1 MTDFSPTSKCLT
13 LSAGEVCNRH
23 VISKHHDDACG
34 RLLVR
39 KNGRLRYTAKR
50 NVGNRIMV
58 FSTALWQ
65 KCWIPRST

>member
-1 MTDFSPTSKCLT
+1 MAPQNVFLIGCMTAVEHYIFHCELPL
-13 LSAGEVCNRH
+13 AYAH
-23 VISKHHDDACG
+23 F

-39 KNGRLRYTAKR
+39 KNGRLRYTARR

-65 KCWIPRST
+65 KCWIP